1 MEALMYVILAIFYL
15 SLIGFSIAVQWKI
28 FTKANEPGW
37 ACLIPIYNILV
48 MLKII
53 GKPWWWLIMLL
64 IPGVN
69 LIFGIWAANML
80 SKSFGKD
87 ESFTIG
93 LVLLNIIFLAILAFG
108 DAVYQGPFGNKEEFD
123 AYQQRLRGG
132 DLTFATSL

>member
-15 SLIGFSIAVQWKI
+15 ALIGFSIAVQWKI

-69 LIFGIWAANML
+69 LIFGIWAANIL

>member
-15 SLIGFSIAVQWKI
+15 ALIGFSIAVQWKI